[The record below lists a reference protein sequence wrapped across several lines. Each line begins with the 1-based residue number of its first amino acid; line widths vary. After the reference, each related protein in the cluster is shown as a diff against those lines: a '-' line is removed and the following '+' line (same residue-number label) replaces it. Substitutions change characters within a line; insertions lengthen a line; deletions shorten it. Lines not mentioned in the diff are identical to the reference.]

1 MIEPEPIEEEIY
13 EEEIVETIEETITN
27 SEVDEDTTGTVA
39 TEPTTEISSE
49 PQDNSGSLE
58 TELTIEEISVK
69 VAEKIKTIDGQ
80 LKATQMIVAK
90 VMQNNSKIT
99 GYTQVNTD
107 IFIQPNIVD
116 TDISAYTINTYSDI
130 RNIYPNQTYEDRL
143 WTSRQ

>member
-1 MIEPEPIEEEIY
+1 M
-13 EEEIVETIEETITN
+13 
-27 SEVDEDTTGTVA
+27 DEDTTGTVA